1 MQKVIGLD
9 IGSYSIK
16 AIEIVNTFKSY
27 EITNFYET
35 VIPHVEGA
43 SLDTV
48 IPDCMEKIF
57 AENKLVADRIV
68 TAMPGQF
75 ISSRV
80 LSFNFSDPRKIDASV
95 MGELEDRV
103 PFNLGDMVVD
113 HQILG
118 VTGKKTQVLV
128 VMTRKAFLK
137 NFLDLLGRVKIEPKV
152 VDIDSLAFYNLVS
165 YMGVGN
171 TGLPPCYALIDV
183 GHEKTSVC
191 IVENGLLR
199 MFRSINLGGRYIT
212 DFLTKDLEIGFEE
225 AQIIKH
231 RVSAVRPLAKKDEIF
246 GEPDIVDRITLA
258 SNAIIKELGRTF
270 YSSKSWDQ
278 EPIQKIFISG
288 GTSAIKYFPELLG
301 EQLEVPVER
310 LAFDDVG
317 LKISP
322 AVSAQMAIVP
332 QSLAIGFRA
341 VSTIKKHSQINL
353 RKGEFSFVQNYEA
366 LLRGAALSLKIIA
379 IAVAM
384 LVVSYVFKYYFYKS
398 EIDKLQ
404 EQYVKEY
411 QSSTIENKKKLK
423 GAKVTFAKMRKDA
436 ESSLKQGVE
445 TKRLAI
451 REYTALSGSSDALR
465 ALQGV
470 SEAIPKDVL
479 IDVTMFDF
487 RATQGNEGKVS
498 VRAETDNFASQAS
511 IVESLK
517 KIPEFKKVEE
527 KSSGAKPGSDGKKI
541 EFTIEADYSAE
552 GMK

>member
-35 VIPHVEGA
+35 VIPHSEGA

-80 LSFNFSDPRKIDASV
+80 LTFNFSDPRKIDASIL
-95 MGELEDRV
+95 GELEDRV
-103 PFNLGDMVVD
+103 PFNLSDMVVD

-118 VTGKKTQVLV
+118 STGKKTHVLV

-152 VDIDSLAFYNLVS
+152 VDIDSLAFYKLVS
-165 YMGVGN
+165 YMGADAA
-171 TGLPPCYALIDV
+171 LPQCYALIDI

-191 IVENGLLR
+191 IVEAGLLR
-199 MFRSINLGGRYIT
+199 MFRSINLGGRYVT

-225 AQIIKH
+225 AQVIKH
-231 RVSAVRPLAKKDEIF
+231 RVSAVRPLAKKDDFFE
-246 GEPDIVDRITLA
+246 DADTVDRITLA
-258 SNAIIKELGRTF
+258 CNAIIKELGRTF

-278 EPIQKIFISG
+278 VPIQKIFVSG
-288 GTSAIKYFPELLG
+288 GTSSLKYFPELLA

-310 LAFDDVG
+310 LSFEQAG

-322 AVSAQMAIVP
+322 AVAAQMAIVP

-353 RKGEFSFVQNYEA
+353 RKGDFAFIQNYEA
-366 LLRGAALSLKIIA
+366 LLRGAALSLKIVA
-379 IAVAM
+379 VAVAM
-384 LVVSYVFKYYFYKS
+384 LVISYVFKFYFYKN

-411 QSSTIENKKKLK
+411 QSSSIENKKKLK
-423 GAKVTFAKMRKDA
+423 GTKLAFAKMRKDA
-436 ESSLKQGVE
+436 ESSLKQALEG
-445 TKRLAI
+445 KRQAVK
-451 REYTALSGSSDALR
+451 EYTALSGSSDALR
-465 ALQGV
+465 ALEDV
-470 SEAIPKDVL
+470 SEAVPKEVT
-479 IDVTMFDF
+479 IDVTMFDY
-487 RATQGNEGKVS
+487 RATQGNDGKLS
-498 VRAETDNFASQAS
+498 LRAETDNFASQAS

-517 KIPEFKKVEE
+517 KIGEFKKVDE
-527 KSSGAKPGSDGKKI
+527 KTSGAKPGSDGKKI
-541 EFTIEADYSAE
+541 EFTLEVDYSAQE
-552 GMK
+552 VK